1 MAGELCHEGNV
12 SKTPFTSY
20 RGCRHSEILSV
31 ALDPISSGS
40 GEVLTHSAKAGENQI
55 KVQVVWEAL
64 GLKCMYVHA
73 KINTIKLAS
82 RYLEP
87 METEQKFGGVL
98 AMHGRNAMIL
108 FQASKAITK
117 LSLRIEEAKKHEKDY
132 FQGYLFSTW

>member
-40 GEVLTHSAKAGENQI
+40 GEVFASAVGSI
-55 KVQVVWEAL
+55 
-64 GLKCMYVHA
+64 GLEMH
-73 KINTIKLAS
+73 
-82 RYLEP
+82 
-87 METEQKFGGVL
+87 KFGGVL